1 MRKYAVKA
9 VVMMALF
16 MLSSCLATQ
25 PSQPIPAL
33 IERPSADT
41 RLLLE
46 SNIGQLLNSQP
57 IKLSNNVFVQKST
70 VIIDR
75 HQPKDSRGNLLDGR
89 EVRQAD
95 TVSLLLENGK
105 CYLKHEQSGNIKLV
119 DGISCKAK

>member
-1 MRKYAVKA
+1 MIAP
-9 VVMMALF
+9 F

-25 PSQPIPAL
+25 LSQPAPAL
-33 IERPSADT
+33 IESPSADT

-95 TVSLLLENGK
+95 TVSLLIEDGK
-105 CYLKHEQSGNIKLV
+105 CYLKHEQSGNIRLV
-119 DGISCKAK
+119 EGINCKAK